1 MFTALPRVLWRGIAT
16 EMNIFSRDRGAAEK
30 FLRHFCQN
38 TTMPAKFAFVG
49 AGQMGEAM
57 IEPLTRTSILGH
69 LPFVSFFDVSSKVA
83 SRVEKKYPSA
93 KRAKNL
99 ADCVQDADVV
109 VLCTK
114 AQNCDTVFAELKPLF
129 RDHDP
134 VLLSILAGVPL
145 DSYVAGTGLEKVI
158 RSMPNTPS
166 MIGHG
171 MTVWTK
177 NRYANFSENEL
188 TLCKASLRAMG
199 KEIFVEEENFIDMS
213 TSISGSGPAYVF
225 LLIEAMVD
233 AGVQEGFSREVATEL
248 VHQTL
253 LGSTLY
259 AMESKEH
266 PAVLKNSVTSPA
278 GTTASAIYTL
288 ERGNF
293 RTVVQDAI
301 WSCYRRSL
309 EMAGK
314 DSHVGPGR
322 SAGPSPSTEFPDVD
336 LR

>member
-1 MFTALPRVLWRGIAT
+1 MFAALSKVHLRQVCALGRHG
-16 EMNIFSRDRGAAEK
+16 GASARL
-30 FLRHFCQN
+30 LRQLRQKSAK
-38 TTMPAKFAFVG
+38 PAKYAFVG

-57 IEPLTRTSILGH
+57 IAPLIKKSVLGH
-69 LPFVSFFDVSSKVA
+69 LPIISFFDVSEQVSN
-83 SRVEKKYPSA
+83 RVQTAYPSA
-93 KRAKNL
+93 HRAKNM
-99 ADCVQDADVV
+99 AECVQDADVV

-114 AQNCDTVFAELKPLF
+114 PQNSDVVFAELKPLLAKS
-129 RDHDP
+129 DP
-134 VLLSILAGVPL
+134 VLLSILAGVTI
-145 DSYVAGTGLEKVI
+145 DAFVSGIGITKVL
-158 RSMPNTPS
+158 RSMPNTPG

-177 NRYANFSENEL
+177 NKQATFSDDEL
-188 TLCKASLRAMG
+188 TLAIASLKAMG
-199 KEIFVEEENFIDMS
+199 KEIFVEDENFIDMS
-213 TSISGSGPAYVF
+213 TSISGSGPAYVY

-233 AGVQEGFSREVATEL
+233 AGVQEGFSREVASEL
-248 VHQTL
+248 VHQTI
-253 LGSTLY
+253 LGATLHS
-259 AMESKEH
+259 MKSGEH

-314 DSHVGPGR
+314 DPRVGPGR
-322 SAGPSPSTEFPDVD
+322 SAGPRPSTEIPDS
-336 LR
+336 RFR